1 MLTAPVTTTKVTNTD
16 AVNYLILQTLCERS
30 SVVPS
35 SQRRKL
41 RLREAKKHHDHT
53 AYLWG
58 ISFLLHGAVQGAN
71 HSQITYATERY
82 NHQSQQESPSEDPNY
97 LHVTSCSNAWDL
109 SARHSARR

>member
-1 MLTAPVTTTKVTNTD
+1 MGT
-16 AVNYLILQTLCERS
+16 
-30 SVVPS
+30 VVPS
-35 SQRRKL
+35 SQMRKL

-71 HSQITYATERY
+71 HSQITWATERY

-97 LHVTSCSNAWDL
+97 LHVTSCFSALDL
-109 SARHSARR
+109 SARHSARHRDNRTHDVRAPEPVELKKRSPVCVSWC